1 MATPEPEVDDVKNG
15 EEEENFQAGMRQNAA
30 DFQAHDTDQDGKLD
44 FNEFCA
50 LVREREMTDF
60 TEEELRARFV
70 ALDADG
76 NGQVDVSEYI
86 RFSLRD
92 ALARSST
99 RVIDLFRQ
107 WDEDGS
113 GEIEKKEFRQAIKS
127 MGFDFIAND
136 KEIDM
141 IFHEFDTDG
150 SGKVDYKELN
160 KHLRQGA
167 GSKIDPLLYA
177 GAAGEIDTK
186 SENRHKLRRRA
197 SGEKLKG
204 TFLHKGSI
212 DPTSDVPVQEQLRGL
227 LTANAVRVIDL
238 FREWD
243 EDGNGLVDKKEF
255 RKAVAA
261 FGFEAN
267 KEVVDALFD
276 SLDVDGGGTLDY
288 NELNKAFRPGG
299 SIELDASLKAGAAGV
314 IELKAKNKFS
324 GAGGDGPP
332 KTKLVGSVN
341 PKAPSTQKLTTQ
353 DLIVEDLY
361 KTLSRNA
368 PRLEQLF
375 KRWDT
380 DGDGVI
386 SRKEWAAALPMI
398 GINTT
403 TEMLDLLFDE
413 LDADGSGTLDIDEL
427 RSAVRGRAKRKPG
440 PRSTAPER
448 VSPARGFSKSAS
460 TGSSKPPTQEV
471 RVAARSQQPIKR
483 AEKAP
488 RELSEEDVV
497 SLSKKFHDALKG
509 VDPDLR
515 NFFTL
520 FKSVDKDGS
529 RRITFEELGVLV
541 RQKLGLRDKHLSQTQ
556 LLALWK
562 KLDENATGFVDAG
575 ELSRFLRIG
584 QREKK
589 PMPDISPTK
598 RSAAEDDGDDE
609 GPSPP
614 SAVKPSVGVS
624 RNEDY
629 DGSGSRENPFATMKL
644 ALEAAP
650 LGLRVVGMTA
660 ADDWGDEASD
670 RRVRQKPKQPSR
682 METALRSEFDEI
694 GRTGGE
700 SLSSGTESAEE
711 IAALEARRQ
720 AARAEAG
727 AEAAK
732 QRKFE
737 AAQTIQSRYRAMT
750 ARRLLAY
757 KGTSRRWKFQ
767 KFHRRTF
774 KTGSG
779 GSSRNRAR
787 FYVEKHETLE
797 IVAVEGTGR
806 LLLDA
811 CAHDGEGVVEGAV
824 VYDSSAHALL
834 HPNAH
839 KGLHFVP
846 GKTRAIWAT
855 PGEFDYVFFAEPLAQ
870 TSAAELAV
878 LFRVEVSLT
887 GFDLVSEPPLP
898 PAARQALLKSQ
909 SPAEALLN
917 ITTSSSSDYVRRRLE
932 QEQTSASSVGIEPPQ
947 VVVSKQPSGSFG
959 AARLRAQEVEEA
971 QAKKATERDAAH
983 LSHLDARTFGQLART
998 QTLPSDG
1005 QGLQASASVPAFL
1018 PGAQSYYYSYAF
1030 PGQPGPNG
1038 PGWPQNAPAYYYP
1051 QIPGKALGHGS
1062 NPAFG
1067 GAVGAS
1073 AASGAAITLGL
1084 RGGLANAPVPFQGSG
1099 GVAPAPGR
1107 RPAGRRR

>member
-1 MATPEPEVDDVKNG
+1 MATPEPEVDDVTNG

-50 LVREREMTDF
+50 LVREREMAEF
-60 TEEELRARFV
+60 SEEELRARFV

-76 NGQVDVSEYI
+76 SGQVDVSEYI
-86 RFSLRD
+86 RFSFRD

-99 RVIDLFRQ
+99 RAIDLFRQ
-107 WDEDGS
+107 WVEGGS
-113 GEIEKKEFRQAIKS
+113 GEIEKKEFRRAIKS

-167 GSKIDPLLYA
+167 GSKIDPLLFA
-177 GAAGEIDTK
+177 GAAGEIGTK
-186 SENRHKLRRRA
+186 SENRH
-197 SGEKLKG
+197 
-204 TFLHKGSI
+204 
-212 DPTSDVPVQEQLRGL
+212 
-227 LTANAVRVIDL
+227 
-238 FREWD
+238 
-243 EDGNGLVDKKEF
+243 
-255 RKAVAA
+255 
-261 FGFEAN
+261 
-267 KEVVDALFD
+267 
-276 SLDVDGGGTLDY
+276 
-288 NELNKAFRPGG
+288 
-299 SIELDASLKAGAAGV
+299 
-314 IELKAKNKFS
+314 KNKFS
-324 GAGGDGPP
+324 GAGGGGPP
-332 KTKLVGSVN
+332 KTKLVGSAR
-341 PKAPSTQKLTTQ
+341 PKAPSTPKLTTQ

-380 DGDGVI
+380 DGDGLV

-403 TEMLDLLFDE
+403 AEMLDLLFDE

-427 RSAVRGRAKRKPG
+427 RSAVRGRAKRKPQA
-440 PRSTAPER
+440 TAPER
-448 VSPARGFSKSAS
+448 VSPPRGFSKSAS
-460 TGSSKPPTQEV
+460 TGSSKPPTQEAL
-471 RVAARSQQPIKR
+471 VAARSQQPIKR
-483 AEKAP
+483 AEQAP

-497 SLSKKFHDALKG
+497 ALSKKLYDALKG

-515 NFFTL
+515 HFFTL

-529 RRITFEELGVLV
+529 GRITFEELGILV
-541 RQKLGLRDKHLSQTQ
+541 RQKLGLREKHLSQTQ

-562 KLDENATGFVDAG
+562 KLDIDATGFIDAG

-584 QREKK
+584 QKEMK
-589 PMPDISPTK
+589 PVPDISRTK
-598 RSAAEDDGDDE
+598 RSSAPEEDGDDE

-614 SAVKPSVGVS
+614 SAVKPSFGVS

-629 DGSGSRENPFATMKL
+629 NGAGSRENPFATMKL

-660 ADDWGDEASD
+660 ADDWGNEASD
-670 RRVRQKPKQPSR
+670 RGVGQKPKHPSR

-732 QRKFE
+732 QRE
-737 AAQTIQSRYRAMT
+737 LVAAQTIQAGYRAMA
-750 ARRLLAY
+750 ARRSLAY

-779 GSSRNRAR
+779 GSSRNGAR

-797 IVAVEGTGR
+797 IVAVEGNGR

-811 CAHDGEGVVEGAV
+811 CAHDGEVVVKGAV

-846 GKTRAIWAT
+846 GKTRAIWTT

-870 TSAAELAV
+870 SPAAELTV

-898 PAARQALLKSQ
+898 PAARQALLKTQ
-909 SPAEALLN
+909 SPAKALLN

-932 QEQTSASSVGIEPPQ
+932 QEQTSASRVGIEPSQ
-947 VVVSKQPSGSFG
+947 VEVSKQFSGPFG
-959 AARLRAQEVEEA
+959 AARLRALEVEEA

-998 QTLPSDG
+998 QTLPPDG
-1005 QGLQASASVPAFL
+1005 QGLQASASVPAIL

-1038 PGWPQNAPAYYYP
+1038 PGWPQNAPAYYFP

-1062 NPAFG
+1062 NPAFW
-1067 GAVGAS
+1067 GAVGVS
-1073 AASGAAITLGL
+1073 AASGAAITPGM

>member
-197 SGEKLKG
+197 PGEKLKG
-204 TFLHKGSI
+204 TFLLKGSI

-238 FREWD
+238 LREWD

-368 PRLEQLF
+368 PRLE
-375 KRWDT
+375 
-380 DGDGVI
+380 
-386 SRKEWAAALPMI
+386 
-398 GINTT
+398 
-403 TEMLDLLFDE
+403 
-413 LDADGSGTLDIDEL
+413 
-427 RSAVRGRAKRKPG
+427 
-440 PRSTAPER
+440 
-448 VSPARGFSKSAS
+448 
-460 TGSSKPPTQEV
+460 
-471 RVAARSQQPIKR
+471 
-483 AEKAP
+483 
-488 RELSEEDVV
+488 
-497 SLSKKFHDALKG
+497 
-509 VDPDLR
+509 
-515 NFFTL
+515 
-520 FKSVDKDGS
+520 
-529 RRITFEELGVLV
+529 
-541 RQKLGLRDKHLSQTQ
+541 
-556 LLALWK
+556 
-562 KLDENATGFVDAG
+562 
-575 ELSRFLRIG
+575 
-584 QREKK
+584 
-589 PMPDISPTK
+589 
-598 RSAAEDDGDDE
+598 
-609 GPSPP
+609 
-614 SAVKPSVGVS
+614 
-624 RNEDY
+624 
-629 DGSGSRENPFATMKL
+629 
-644 ALEAAP
+644 
-650 LGLRVVGMTA
+650 
-660 ADDWGDEASD
+660 
-670 RRVRQKPKQPSR
+670 
-682 METALRSEFDEI
+682 
-694 GRTGGE
+694 
-700 SLSSGTESAEE
+700 
-711 IAALEARRQ
+711 
-720 AARAEAG
+720 
-727 AEAAK
+727 
-732 QRKFE
+732 
-737 AAQTIQSRYRAMT
+737 
-750 ARRLLAY
+750 
-757 KGTSRRWKFQ
+757 
-767 KFHRRTF
+767 
-774 KTGSG
+774 
-779 GSSRNRAR
+779 
-787 FYVEKHETLE
+787 
-797 IVAVEGTGR
+797 
-806 LLLDA
+806 
-811 CAHDGEGVVEGAV
+811 
-824 VYDSSAHALL
+824 
-834 HPNAH
+834 
-839 KGLHFVP
+839 
-846 GKTRAIWAT
+846 
-855 PGEFDYVFFAEPLAQ
+855 
-870 TSAAELAV
+870 
-878 LFRVEVSLT
+878 
-887 GFDLVSEPPLP
+887 
-898 PAARQALLKSQ
+898 
-909 SPAEALLN
+909 
-917 ITTSSSSDYVRRRLE
+917 
-932 QEQTSASSVGIEPPQ
+932 
-947 VVVSKQPSGSFG
+947 
-959 AARLRAQEVEEA
+959 
-971 QAKKATERDAAH
+971 
-983 LSHLDARTFGQLART
+983 
-998 QTLPSDG
+998 
-1005 QGLQASASVPAFL
+1005 
-1018 PGAQSYYYSYAF
+1018 
-1030 PGQPGPNG
+1030 
-1038 PGWPQNAPAYYYP
+1038 
-1051 QIPGKALGHGS
+1051 
-1062 NPAFG
+1062 
-1067 GAVGAS
+1067 
-1073 AASGAAITLGL
+1073 
-1084 RGGLANAPVPFQGSG
+1084 
-1099 GVAPAPGR
+1099 
-1107 RPAGRRR
+1107 